1 MNANNYIMAMLCCL
15 LAYGAEAQV
24 TLSME
29 NFYLKPGET
38 RTVTLDMTNNVDIR
52 AFQVLI
58 DLPDNVRMVARP
70 VICPKRKGVAVNE
83 SGDKVEAVKSLGYKL
98 KDNGDCMIVVN
109 AADAVPFTGSEGA
122 VITLTLQAD
131 ERSPER
137 SEEIRLQDMELV
149 YADGITSVRPEDKVC
164 KVDICSE
171 VTSLKALM
179 KEHKGNVDVYTLNG
193 IKVESSVPL
202 DKVSRLVPRGV
213 YIIEGV
219 KVYVNK

>member
-1 MNANNYIMAMLCCL
+1 MNAKNYIMAMVCCL
-15 LAYGAEAQV
+15 LAYGVEAQV

-98 KDNGDCMIVVN
+98 KENGDCMIVVN